1 MIFVVQTWGDWE
13 AVADAVYVLFT
24 QASLCCKIGVFHINY
39 EGVRELCQQMN
50 NEVFRPTCVV
60 HERILQ
66 IRANNIKRL
75 LLCFIGAAQM
85 TCLAWGVAALPLFDN
100 GSRKFPFVMWMPVKS
115 DSSPQY
121 EIGFLFQELTICTSA
136 MIYYGVDSV
145 AFSMVI
151 FACAQMEIIMEKIL
165 SVQRVSREHVS
176 HLYVLSIDRN
186 CWYYSD
192 ECVSHFGTVVWGN
205 IDKVSEASYLLFTQA
220 SVCYK
225 TTVFM
230 MNKNNLKKLIK
241 FMEVGI
247 FAPQTIGHEKFIELV
262 EDTYHANIFFQLS
275 GSVGII
281 CIIGL
286 RIVITEPSSV
296 QFYSMLNY
304 MLTILSQLFLYC
316 WCGNELTSMNIQFR
330 RSLIIAMERMKRPI
344 IFKAGRYIP
353 LSRPTFISIVRYY
366 KLVKLVGE
374 LSIENSWKN
383 FSYKALEV

>member
-1 MIFVVQTWGDWE
+1 MITNTDMFLGRPRFILHYLGIWLPPEEYKLLRNIYKFLVM
-13 AVADAVYVLFT
+13 FT
-24 QASLCCKIGVFHINY
+24 QFS
-39 EGVRELCQQMN
+39 
-50 NEVFRPTCVV
+50 
-60 HERILQ
+60 
-66 IRANNIKRL
+66 
-75 LLCFIGAAQM
+75 FI
-85 TCLAWGVAALPLFDN
+85 
-100 GSRKFPFVMWMPVKS
+100 
-115 DSSPQY
+115 
-121 EIGFLFQELTICTSA
+121 FLEF
-136 MIYYGVDSV
+136 IYI
-145 AFSMVI
+145 A
-151 FACAQMEIIMEKIL
+151 
-165 SVQRVSREHVS
+165 
-176 HLYVLSIDRN
+176 
-186 CWYYSD
+186 
-192 ECVSHFGTVVWGN
+192 VVWGN

-247 FAPQTIGHEKFIELV
+247 FAPQTIGHEKILAAQARKIRNLSAVFLTSAITTCTLWALMPLFDTAETRFFPFKIWMPINTEKSPHYEIGYLYQVISIYISALLFCAVDSSTLSMIMFGCAELEIIIDKIQKIRDIPISRINESDCRKRLTENNKLFNECVRHHQCVVKFIELV

-316 WCGNELTSMNIQFR
+316 WCGNELTSMSQNLREFLYLCPWYDQNIQFR

-353 LSRPTFISIVRYY
+353 LSRPTFISILRSSYSYFAV
-366 KLVKLVGE
+366 L
-374 LSIENSWKN
+374 NQTKN
-383 FSYKALEV
+383 

>member
-1 MIFVVQTWGDWE
+1 MAKLTNLFINRAQHVMKYLGVWVPDESDTIYRKLYKIFMLSLQYTFLLFQMIFVVQTWGDWE

-165 SVQRVSREHVS
+165 SVILKNDGFLTKHY
-176 HLYVLSIDRN
+176 LNGNKILI
-186 CWYYSD
+186 
-192 ECVSHFGTVVWGN
+192 ECVKH
-205 IDKVSEASYLLFTQA
+205 YQA
-220 SVCYK
+220 VITFK
-225 TTVFM
+225 
-230 MNKNNLKKLIK
+230 
-241 FMEVGI
+241 
-247 FAPQTIGHEKFIELV
+247 ELV
-262 EDTYHANIFFQLS
+262 ENTFHIYMFFQLI
-275 GSVGII
+275 GTVGII
-281 CIIGL
+281 VMSAFRILVLKNESFQFISTIIYV
-286 RIVITEPSSV
+286 IVMV
-296 QFYSMLNY
+296 
-304 MLTILSQLFLYC
+304 SQIYLCC
-316 WCGNELTSMNIQFR
+316 WCGHELTATNEKLHKVLYM
-330 RSLIIAMERMKRPI
+330 SLWYEQDVKFQRALCFMMARIERPLVLR
-344 IFKAGRYIP
+344 AGHYIS
-353 LSRPTFISIVRYY
+353 LSRQTF
-366 KLVKLVGE
+366 VGI
-374 LSIENSWKN
+374 LRM
-383 FSYKALEV
+383 SYSYIAVLNQTM